1 MSDPH
6 VTEDELLNLERL
18 ALSGSVVP
26 WRSMIEGRDH
36 TTALMTPPDHAPQV
50 AINIRTLAHSSAPSP
65 IITTGTGLR
74 THPHPAICV
83 LC

>member
-36 TTALMTPPDHAPQV
+36 TTVRVP
-50 AINIRTLAHSSAPSP
+50 RTRRSRSEGARHRCHQLIHEYRRCRL
-65 IITTGTGLR
+65 TRHDVVFGTH
-74 THPHPAICV
+74 TV
-83 LC
+83 Q